1 MKQKKILVLDID
13 GTLTNSEK
21 KITPRTYD
29 ALMHIQ
35 REGHRI
41 MLASGRPTPG
51 VRRYAEQLHLADNDG
66 LILTFNGAQI
76 TNCETKEIL
85 FDQSVPTEHIPDII
99 QFANEHQCGLITY
112 DGNEAICGT
121 EITNY
126 VALEVRINQIGIR
139 QVSPFLPAIQF
150 PCNKFLMT
158 AEPAD
163 AERYV
168 DMLNDHFKG
177 ALSIYRSEP
186 FFIEIMPKGVDKAS
200 SIDYLLRKEGLT
212 KDDIICCGDGFND
225 ISMIKYA
232 GVGVAM
238 ANAQDAV
245 KEAADF
251 ITGSCDEDGLV
262 TVIQK
267 FILS

>member
-1 MKQKKILVLDID
+1 MKDKKILVLDLD
-13 GTLTNSEK
+13 GTLLNSEK
-21 KITPRTYD
+21 KISPRTFD

-35 REGHRI
+35 QEGHRI

-51 VRRYAEQLHLADNDG
+51 VRRFADILHLADYDG
-66 LILTFNGAQI
+66 LMLTFNGAQI
-76 TNCETKEIL
+76 IRCETKEVVYS
-85 FDQSVPTEHIPDII
+85 QTIPPHTIPEII
-99 QFANEHQCGLITY
+99 DFANEHDCGLITY
-112 DGNEAICGT
+112 DGDEAICGT
-121 EITNY
+121 RITDY
-126 VALEVRINQIGIR
+126 VALEVRINQIAIR
-139 QVSPFLPAIQF
+139 QVSPFLPAINF

-163 AERYV
+163 AEKYV
-168 DMLNDHFKG
+168 EILGQKFADS
-177 ALSIYRSEP
+177 LSIYRSEP
-186 FFIEIMPKGVDKAS
+186 FFVEIMPKGVDKAS
-200 SIDYLLRKEGLT
+200 AIDHLLQTEGLT
-212 KDDIICCGDGFND
+212 KENVICCGDGFND

-238 ANAQDAV
+238 ANAQPVV

-267 FILS
+267 YIL